1 MNIFEKLEQSFC
13 LFIQTKY
20 PNILFS
26 GNPHFFSIN
35 ADESK
40 KEFGDINSNI
50 ALVIAKTEKQNPK
63 KIAQDVMNGFIHE
76 FIEKI
81 EIAGVG
87 FLNFFIKRDAFK
99 EILKEINQKKSEF
112 FKDEHLQIK
121 KINIEFVSAN
131 PTGPLHFGHGRGG
144 IIGDTLARIFTFLGH
159 HVTKEFYIND
169 AGNQMQKLGASFK
182 ARCLEQL
189 GINAAIPE
197 DGYFGEYL
205 IDLAI
210 EFVKTYKDVEKKS
223 DSFFVE
229 YAAQKMLADIQH
241 TLLKYGINFDVWFSE
256 KTLHENGDI
265 EKVINEL
272 KERKLVVLRDDAW
285 WFLSTQFD
293 DDKDRVVKKGSG
305 ELTYIAADIAY
316 LKNKIERN
324 FDHLIMILG
333 HDHHGYVARLHAVC
347 KAFSYDTKNLDIIL
361 YQLVKITKEG
371 ALVRMSKR
379 AGNIVTLD
387 EVIDTVSS
395 DVARFFYLQ
404 KKADS
409 PLEFDI
415 ELALKK
421 SDENPVFYIQYAYV
435 RCCSI
440 LKKASSFV
448 KTLEDKSEN
457 NNLMKINEHDLEEL
471 SFDEIMLVKK
481 ICILKQIF
489 HDIIK
494 HKQPHLLAQITIEIA
509 TYLHQYYA
517 KNTIVDTEKI
527 KQSRHRIF
535 IIKNIKEILEM
546 LFDLLG
552 ISKPEKM

>member
-1 MNIFEKLEQSFC
+1 MNIFEKLEQSFSSC
-13 LFIQTKY
+13 IQTKY
-20 PNILFS
+20 PHVSFA

-35 ADESK
+35 ADELK
-40 KEFGDINSNI
+40 KDFGDINSNV
-50 ALVIAKTEKQNPK
+50 ALIVAKAQKQNPK
-63 KIAQDVMNGFIHE
+63 VIAEEIIACFSHPV
-76 FIEKI
+76 IEKI

-87 FLNFFIKRDAFK
+87 FLNFFIKQDVFK

-112 FKDEHLQIK
+112 FKDEHLKPK

-159 HVTKEFYIND
+159 QVTKEFYIND

-189 GINAAIPE
+189 GINAAIAE

-205 IDLAI
+205 VDLAKECVKSENI
-210 EFVKTYKDVEKKS
+210 ENKS
-223 DSFFVE
+223 DLFFSE
-229 YAAQKMLADIQH
+229 YAGKKMLTEIKN
-241 TLLKYGINFDVWFSE
+241 TLSKYKIEFDVWFSE
-256 KTLHENGDI
+256 KTLHENGEI
-265 EKVINEL
+265 EKIIQEL
-272 KERKLVVLRDDAW
+272 KEKKLVVFQDDAW
-285 WFLSTQFD
+285 WFLSTQFG
-293 DDKDRVVKKGSG
+293 DDKDRVVKKSSG

-316 LKNKIERN
+316 LKNKIERE

-347 KAFSYDTKNLDIIL
+347 KTFSYDTQNLDIIL

-387 EVIDTVSS
+387 EVIDAVSS

-409 PLEFDI
+409 SLDFDI

-435 RCCSI
+435 RCMSV
-440 LKKASSFV
+440 LKKAS
-448 KTLEDKSEN
+448 EN
-457 NNLMKINEHDLEEL
+457 EVLLNINEHDLQTL
-471 SFDEIMLVKK
+471 SFDEMMLIKK
-481 ICILKQIF
+481 ICMIKPMLQ
-489 HDIIK
+489 DIVH
-494 HKQPHLLAQITIEIA
+494 HKQPHLLAQVTIEIA
-509 TYLHQYYA
+509 TVFHQYYA
-517 KNTIVDTEKI
+517 RYTIINMDEIT
-527 KQSRHRIF
+527 QSRHRIF

-546 LFDLLG
+546 LFDLLA
-552 ISKPEKM
+552 ISKLEKM

>member
-1 MNIFEKLEQSFC
+1 MNIFEILENSFTS
-13 LFIQTKY
+13 FIQKKY
-20 PNILFS
+20 HNISLS
-26 GNPHFFSIN
+26 YNPHFFVIN
-35 ADESK
+35 ADETK

-50 ALVIAKTEKQNPK
+50 ALIIAKQQKQNPRI
-63 KIAQDVMNGFIHE
+63 IAQEIITF
-76 FIEKI
+76 FSYPAIEKI
-81 EIAGVG
+81 EVAGVG
-87 FLNFFIKRDAFK
+87 FLNFFLKKDVFK
-99 EILKEINQKKSEF
+99 EILKELLSKKSDF
-112 FKDEHLQIK
+112 FKDEKVQSK

-144 IIGDTLARIFTFLGH
+144 IIGDTLARIYSFLGH
-159 HVTKEFYIND
+159 QVVSEFYIND

-182 ARCLEQL
+182 ARCLEQM

-205 IDLAI
+205 INLAT
-210 EFVKTYKDVEKKS
+210 ECAKSEKVVEKRS

-229 YAAQKMLADIQH
+229 YAGNKMLEEIKE
-241 TLLKYGINFDVWFSE
+241 TLSKYKIEFDVWFSE
-256 KTLHENGDI
+256 KTLHENGEI
-265 EKVINEL
+265 EKVIQNL
-272 KERKLVVLRDDAW
+272 KEKKLIEYRDDAW
-285 WFLSTQFD
+285 WFLSTKFG
-293 DDKDRVVKKGSG
+293 DDKDRVVKKSNG

-316 LKNKIERN
+316 LKNKIDRK
-324 FDHLIMILG
+324 FDHFIMILG
-333 HDHHGYVARLHAVC
+333 HDHHGYVARLAAVC
-347 KAFSYDTKNLDIIL
+347 KAFGYETNILDIVL

-387 EVIDTVSS
+387 DVIDTVSV

-435 RCCSI
+435 RCLSI
-440 LKKASSFV
+440 LKKSCDYV
-448 KTLEDKSEN
+448 KLLDIKEKDI
-457 NNLMKINEHDLEEL
+457 MDF
-471 SFDEIMLVKK
+471 SFDEIMLLKK
-481 ICILKQIF
+481 ICVLKKTL
-489 HDIIK
+489 HDIC
-494 HKQPHLLAQITIEIA
+494 QNYQVHLLAQATIEIA
-509 TYLHQYYA
+509 TLFHQYYA
-517 KNTIVDTEKI
+517 KYIIINVNEI
-527 KQSRHRIF
+527 KESRHRLF
-535 IIKNIKEILEM
+535 IIQMLKETLEV